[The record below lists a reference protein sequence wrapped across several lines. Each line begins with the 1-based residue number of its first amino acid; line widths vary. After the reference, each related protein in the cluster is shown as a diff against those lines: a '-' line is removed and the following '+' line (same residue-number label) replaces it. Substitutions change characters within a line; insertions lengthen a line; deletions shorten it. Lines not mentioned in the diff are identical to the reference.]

1 MLVVK
6 ELQLEQVRLMKA
18 YEGHWEHCLEFA
30 LEHDK
35 HVLLK
40 KYVFPGSQASQSA
53 LLVAS
58 HACELETG
66 ISNTRR
72 NSVGKWKVA

>member
-1 MLVVK
+1 MMESQLVQFPLIKV
-6 ELQLEQVRLMKA
+6 
-18 YEGHWEHCLEFA
+18 YEGHWGHCLEFA

-35 HVLLK
+35 HMLLK

-58 HACELETG
+58 QACELLKG
-66 ISNTRR
+66 SSNTRR
-72 NSVGKWKVA
+72 NSVVVRKIA